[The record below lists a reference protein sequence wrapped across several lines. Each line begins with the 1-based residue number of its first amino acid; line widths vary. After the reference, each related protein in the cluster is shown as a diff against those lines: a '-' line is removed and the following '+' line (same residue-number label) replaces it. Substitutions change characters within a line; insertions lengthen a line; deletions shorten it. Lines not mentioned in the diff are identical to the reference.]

1 MQKVVGSSPAILKLP
16 TEVPWR
22 CRSATETGMLRI
34 PVLIVKIY
42 SGALSLTKSV
52 LVCSTLHVPR
62 PFAARRVPPA
72 GNQRKSINLPL
83 VPPSGAL
90 KKFKKKGGV
99 AKWSNAFDCKSNL
112 NVVRTFES
120 CLLHILRTGMRSI
133 PGSE

>member
-1 MQKVVGSSPAILKLP
+1 MQKVVGSSPAIL
-16 TEVPWR
+16 
-22 CRSATETGMLRI
+22 
-34 PVLIVKIY
+34 IVKIY
-42 SGALSLTKSV
+42 SGALPLTKSV

-83 VPPSGAL
+83 VPPAARAIETSGAL

-120 CLLHILRTGMRSI
+120 CLLHILRNIYTTK
-133 PGSE
+133 

>member
-42 SGALSLTKSV
+42 SGALPLTKSV
-52 LVCSTLHVPR
+52 LVCSTLHVTR
-62 PFAARRVPPA
+62 PFGAPRWEPKEEH
-72 GNQRKSINLPL
+72 KS
-83 VPPSGAL
+83 L

-120 CLLHILRTGMRSI
+120 CLLHILRTKKHI
-133 PGSE
+133 F

>member
-1 MQKVVGSSPAILKLP
+1 MALAQRHGTYKVS
-16 TEVPWR
+16 
-22 CRSATETGMLRI
+22 
-34 PVLIVKIY
+34 LIVKIY
-42 SGALSLTKSV
+42 SGALPLTKSV

-62 PFAARRVPPA
+62 PFGAPRWEPKEEH
-72 GNQRKSINLPL
+72 KS
-83 VPPSGAL
+83 L

-133 PGSE
+133 PVSE